1 LVASKLIAT
10 MALVS
15 VVIGAIVVFIFMV
28 LSASG
33 NGDGGSMQ
41 ISFSSGMMGGGGMM
55 MEGAKMQ
62 MSAPEDVIIMLES
75 EYEVTAG
82 KQSEVTLQ
90 VLEKQTNKPVPGAQ
104 VIIGIEK
111 GLPMSTMD
119 MTGGGM
125 FNAAEKGNGTYAF
138 TFTPESEGYYTV
150 HVHVIPP
157 GKQMHSMMENHA
169 DLIVLSK

>member
-1 LVASKLIAT
+1 MGLVA
-10 MALVS
+10 
-15 VVIGAIVVFIFMV
+15 VVIGAIVVFISVV

-33 NGDGGSMQ
+33 NSGS
-41 ISFSSGMMGGGGMM
+41 ISLKIPFGSGMMEGGGGMM

-62 MSAPEDVIIMLES
+62 MPAPKDVIIMLES
-75 EYEVTAG
+75 EYQVTAG

-90 VLEKQTNKPVPGAQ
+90 VLNKQTNEPMPGAQ

-119 MTGGGM
+119 MTGDGM
-125 FNAAEKGNGTYAF
+125 FNAVEKENGKYAF
-138 TFTPESEGYYTV
+138 AFTPESKGYYTV
-150 HVHVIPP
+150 HAHAIPP

-169 DLIVLSK
+169 DLILLSE